1 LFYAW
6 DVTVPAGTEDS
17 APIEQTLKLTKG
29 TVTKVSIKFPA
40 GCSGLVK
47 VRVFHEEFQLVP
59 LTKGEYVTG
68 DDETVDA
75 EMLYELGSRPYALK
89 LRASSPGCQYD
100 HTITVRVTLMPT
112 AYAAAW
118 LYLAKFVDAVTT
130 LIGLKKPEEEKPI
143 RG

>member
-1 LFYAW
+1 MFYAW
-6 DVTVPAGTEDS
+6 DVTVPANTSDT
-17 APIEQTLKLTKG
+17 APIEETLKLTKG

-47 VRVFHEEFQLVP
+47 VRLYYEEFQLVP

-75 EMLYELGSRPYALK
+75 EMLYELRSRPYALK
-89 LRASSPGCQYD
+89 LRASSPGTSYN